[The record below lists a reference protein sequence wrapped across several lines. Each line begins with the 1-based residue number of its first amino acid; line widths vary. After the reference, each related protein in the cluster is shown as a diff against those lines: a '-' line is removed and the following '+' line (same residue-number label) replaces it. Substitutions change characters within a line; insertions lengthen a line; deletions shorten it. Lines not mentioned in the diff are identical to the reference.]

1 MRRIPIELSAAQRR
15 EVQRFR
21 STGLHLAREVTRAHV
36 LAALDQ
42 GLDDDQI
49 AVVLGISR
57 AVIWRTRSAFQEKG
71 LEYALHDVA
80 RSGAPRVYATDEEAV
95 IAALACS
102 PAPTGRK
109 RWTVGLLTAAARQQN
124 PKLKTVSRETVRCWL
139 KKTS

>member
-21 STGLHLAREVTRAHV
+21 SAGMHLAREVTRAHV
-36 LAALDQ
+36 LAALGK
-42 GLDDDQI
+42 GLDDAQI
-49 AVVLGISR
+49 AAVLGVSR

-95 IAALACS
+95 VAALAFS
-102 PAPTGRK
+102 PAPAGRK
-109 RWTVGLLTAAARQQN
+109 RWTVGLLTAAARKQN
-124 PKLKTVSRETVRCWL
+124 PKLKTVSRETVRRWL

>member
-21 STGLHLAREVTRAHV
+21 SRGLHLAREVTRAHV
-36 LAALDQ
+36 LAALDR
-42 GLDDDQI
+42 GLDDGQI
-49 AVVLGISR
+49 ASVLGVSR

-71 LEYALHDVA
+71 LDYALHDVA

-95 IAALACS
+95 VAALACS
-102 PAPTGRK
+102 PAPVGRK
-109 RWTVGLLTAAARQQN
+109 RWTVGLLTAEARKQD
-124 PKLKTVSRETVRCWL
+124 PKLKTVSRETVRRWL